1 MRVRRVVTGHD
12 ADGKAVVASDTEVDG
27 LRPVLTP
34 GIEFHRLWGG
44 DEAPRFPDDGS
55 PPAYDTSPGR
65 YFPPVG
71 GFRFGMF
78 TVPPD
83 DRPAPEPP
91 ADMASAVAEL
101 EAALPAVGRYFE
113 PDAPGM
119 HTTDTIDF
127 EVVLEGEVWLELD
140 DGVEVRLQA
149 GDTVVQNG
157 TRHAWRNHGDTTAR
171 LAVFIVGAHHERVR
185 RA

>member
-12 ADGKAVVASDTEVDG
+12 ANGKAIVASDTEVDG
-27 LRPVLTP
+27 IRPALTP
-34 GIEFHRLWGG
+34 GSEFHRLWGG
-44 DEAPRFPDDGS
+44 DEAPTFPGDGEQ
-55 PPAYDTSPGR
+55 PAHDR

-78 TVPPD
+78 AVPPGHRVDTQPPD
-83 DRPAPEPP
+83 DVAT
-91 ADMASAVAEL
+91 AVAEF
-101 EAALPAVGRYFE
+101 EAALPGLASYLE

-127 EVVLEGEVWLELD
+127 EVVLDGEVWLELD
-140 DGVEVRLQA
+140 DGVEVHLRT

-171 LAVFIVGAHHERVR
+171 LAVFLIGAHHERVPPR
-185 RA
+185 

>member
-12 ADGKAVVASDTEVDG
+12 DDGKAVVASDTEVDG
-27 LRPVLTP
+27 LQPALTP
-34 GIEFHRLWGG
+34 GAEFHRLWGG
-44 DEAPRFPDDGS
+44 DAAPRFPDSGSS
-55 PPAYDTSPGR
+55 PPHHS

-78 TVPPD
+78 SVPPGHRQGVPPD
-83 DRPAPEPP
+83 DIAT
-91 ADMASAVAEL
+91 ALAEFEDAMPGL
-101 EAALPAVGRYFE
+101 SGYME

-127 EVVLEGEVWLELD
+127 EVVLDGEVWLELD
-140 DGVEVRLQA
+140 DGVEVHLRA

-171 LAVFIVGAHHERVR
+171 LAVFIVGAHHERVSR
-185 RA
+185 P